1 MKTPE
6 KIKKG
11 LECQIAKC
19 DGRCDKYVACVCCPY
34 FPDGADAEDALAY
47 IQQLEERE
55 WELFDLLSSAWFTK
69 GCYFKQEDG
78 MVYSRVSG
86 EYITFD
92 QAIDEF
98 AHELTDE
105 TQLEAATPKWIS
117 VEERLPEVSDIVLVI
132 ANGTPRPNVT
142 LHDAVLIASYWG
154 KEGWIADNFDGWDG
168 LDVSHWMP
176 LPKGPN
182 EG

>member
-1 MKTPE
+1 MVKTHE
-6 KIKKG
+6 EIKKG
-11 LECQIAKC
+11 LEQCTT
-19 DGRCDKYVACVCCPY
+19 
-34 FPDGADAEDALAY
+34 DGADCTGCIYRDECMEEYDNAPIQRDALAY

-69 GCYFKQEDG
+69 CCYFKQEDG

-105 TQLEAATPKWIS
+105 TQLEAATPK
-117 VEERLPEVSDIVLVI
+117 
-132 ANGTPRPNVT
+132 
-142 LHDAVLIASYWG
+142 
-154 KEGWIADNFDGWDG
+154 
-168 LDVSHWMP
+168 
-176 LPKGPN
+176 
-182 EG
+182 